1 MLHKM
6 AVLSSDGRGC
16 HAGLGLGSGETR
28 PYFLQCGAAGGSS
41 VGRGG
46 LSGSESGLETEV
58 AGWWGEM
65 MGRCRQGF
73 QILVRLSVYLGQSQ
87 DRHT

>member
-16 HAGLGLGSGETR
+16 HPGEGRGRGETR

-41 VGRGG
+41 LGKGG
-46 LSGSESGLETEV
+46 LSGEVKVGCIGSGSWLEEPRGVAENDGMMPAES
-58 AGWWGEM
+58 
-65 MGRCRQGF
+65 F
-73 QILVRLSVYLGQSQ
+73 LSIIWEDLSIM
-87 DRHT
+87 